1 MIIFYHEKGI
11 KTILKSLTFKAYF
24 DNIIKVLLKNL
35 CGCGGMADASDS
47 KSDVGDYV
55 RVQVPPSALK
65 EDRLHSSRSSFV
77 SSFLIVKQRNNQW
90 PPVYWLFVK
99 LGMIKDKGNI
109 LIPKTRATCIYFL
122 GCAFAYTSLIFELL
136 KSA

>member
-55 RVQVPPSALK
+55 RVQVPPSAFCLTMRK
-65 EDRLHSSRSSFV
+65 EETKKHYYHACMSNSAFSS
-77 SSFLIVKQRNNQW
+77 
-90 PPVYWLFVK
+90 
-99 LGMIKDKGNI
+99 
-109 LIPKTRATCIYFL
+109 
-122 GCAFAYTSLIFELL
+122 IFDECRQVQ
-136 KSA
+136 